1 MVKAKSIKAFQLH
14 TLIVYNKYQN
24 QRSMNSAKARIYLI
38 GGAITLVLVSALL
51 YSLFTINGL
60 EKNVKT
66 QIHSRNVMVTLKEN
80 IIFLLDAETA
90 ESDFVLTGD
99 TAYLQ
104 KYYLTLQKV
113 KENTAQ
119 LNSLTL
125 ADPIQQKN
133 LSRLSQLIQRKVAMT
148 DELISLKKQGNEE
161 QIKKLLASNKSEY
174 LMDRLSL
181 LNNSMQ
187 ALETKLLA
195 ERQVATERSIK
206 DTKRFLIFEF
216 TLALLISAFLIVALR
231 KELAKRAMAVK
242 QLNSTNEQLDRKNK
256 DLEAKS
262 NFIKENEKRILDI
275 MNTLLKTT
283 QLDFSEKL
291 NVSDRGD
298 ELDAIAVGLNTM
310 SEELEFHLQQLK
322 QSEEKLNDAQRLAKI
337 GNWEWDMATNKVQ
350 WSDEMFNIY
359 GYGNER
365 FEVSFE
371 KALERMLPEDA
382 EGTKVRMRRNL
393 DEALQRL
400 KDTGLME
407 LENAPTTYSIL
418 LPEGSRKVVEGIGKI
433 ILNAEGQVIKMAGT
447 VQDIDEQF
455 KAQEKLNQYN
465 TELVRKNKEIAQF
478 AYAASHDLQEPLRSI
493 SNFSKLLAEKVA
505 EYPDPEM
512 NHYMSLISGGADRMS
527 NLIFDLLEY
536 SRVGKDMVKPA
547 TDCNQLLCEILT
559 DLAVLIAETN
569 ASIQVQELPVIN
581 SYDLKSVFQNLIIN
595 AIKFRKDTVAP
606 VVHVSAIDNGK
617 EVQFCVADNGIGIE
631 KEYYDRIFIIFQR
644 LHLRTEYVGT
654 GIGLSLARKIVE
666 MHGGKIWV
674 ESELGKG
681 SRFYF
686 TIPK

>member
-1 MVKAKSIKAFQLH
+1 M
-14 TLIVYNKYQN
+14 T
-24 QRSMNSAKARIYLI
+24 SAKARIYLI
-38 GGAITLVLVSALL
+38 GGAITLVLASALL
-51 YSLFTINGL
+51 YSLFTINRL
-60 EKNVKT
+60 QHNLRIQVHT
-66 QIHSRNVMVTLKEN
+66 RTVILALKEN
-80 IIFLLDAETA
+80 INFLLYAETA
-90 ESDFVLTGD
+90 ESNFIFTGD
-99 TAYLQ
+99 TTYFQ
-104 KYYLTLQKV
+104 KYTSTLQSIKTNTTQLNTLTLS
-113 KENTAQ
+113 N
-119 LNSLTL
+119 
-125 ADPIQQKN
+125 PIQQQN
-133 LSRLSQLIQRKVAMT
+133 LDTLNKLIQLKLSLSDKLVTLAKKA
-148 DELISLKKQGNEE
+148 DEAAIKSILIADKSKYLTERLLAVNTSMQEIE
-161 QIKKLLASNKSEY
+161 KKLFTQRQSVTAKS
-174 LMDRLSL
+174 
-181 LNNSMQ
+181 
-187 ALETKLLA
+187 
-195 ERQVATERSIK
+195 
-206 DTKRFLIFEF
+206 
-216 TLALLISAFLIVALR
+216 ISAAKNYFIIGFILSVLITSFLMVSLMR
-231 KELAKRAMAVK
+231 ELAKRTKAEARINK
-242 QLNSTNEQLDRKNK
+242 INTELEIKNR
-256 DLEAKS
+256 DLESKS
-262 NFIKENEKRILDI
+262 NFIEENEKRILDI

-337 GNWEWDMATNKVQ
+337 GNWEWDMATNTVQ

-359 GYGNER
+359 GYENER

-382 EGTKVRMRRNL
+382 EETKVRMRRNL
-393 DEALQRL
+393 DEALQRF

-407 LENAPTTYSIL
+407 LENAPTTYSIM
-418 LPEGSRKVVEGIGKI
+418 LPEGSLKVVEGIGKI
-433 ILNAEGQVIKMAGT
+433 ILNGEGQVIKMAGT

-505 EYPDPEM
+505 GYPDPEM

-595 AIKFRKDTVAP
+595 AIKFRKDAVAP

>member
-1 MVKAKSIKAFQLH
+1 MV
-14 TLIVYNKYQN
+14 
-24 QRSMNSAKARIYLI
+24 SAKARIYLI

-60 EKNVKT
+60 QNNFKT
-66 QIHSRNVMVTLKEN
+66 QIHTRIVMVTLKEN

-90 ESDFVLTGD
+90 ESDFVFTGD
-99 TAYLQ
+99 TSYLQ
-104 KYYLTLQKV
+104 KYYLTLQKI
-113 KENTAQ
+113 KINTAQ

-125 ADPIQQKN
+125 SDPIQQKN
-133 LSRLSQLIQRKVAMT
+133 LGRLSQLIKRKVSLT

-161 QIKKLLASNKSEY
+161 KIKRVLASNKSEY

-187 ALETKLLA
+187 ALEAKLLA

-206 DTKRFLIFEF
+206 DTKRFLIVEF
-216 TLALLISAFLIVALR
+216 ILALLIATFLIVVLR
-231 KELAKRAMAVK
+231 KELAKLAMAVE
-242 QLNSTNEQLDRKNK
+242 QLNITNEQLDRKNK

-262 NFIKENEKRILDI
+262 NFIDENEKRIVDI

-350 WSDEMFNIY
+350 WSHEMFNIY

-382 EGTKVRMRRNL
+382 EGTKVRMTRNV
-393 DEALQRL
+393 DEALQRFN
-400 KDTGLME
+400 DTGLME
-407 LENAPTTYSIL
+407 FENAPTTYSIL
-418 LPEGSRKVVEGIGKI
+418 LPDGCRKVVEGIGRI
-433 ILNAEGQVIKMAGT
+433 VLNSEGQVIKMAGT

-465 TELVRKNKEIAQF
+465 LELVRKNKEIAQF

-505 EYPDPEM
+505 EYPDQEM
-512 NHYMSLISGGADRMS
+512 NQYMSLISGGAERMS

-536 SRVGKDMVKPA
+536 SRVGKDMAKPA
-547 TDCNQLLCEILT
+547 TDCNQVVHEIVT
-559 DLAVLIAETN
+559 DLAILIEESG
-569 ASIQVQELPVIN
+569 ASIHIEKLPVID
-581 SYDLKSVFQNLIIN
+581 SCDLKSVFQNLIIN
-595 AIKFRKDTVAP
+595 AIKFRKKGIPP
-606 VVHVSAIDNGK
+606 VVNISATELDK
-617 EVQFCVADNGIGIE
+617 EVIFCVEDNGIGIE
-631 KEYYDRIFIIFQR
+631 KAYYERIFIIFQR
-644 LHLRTEYVGT
+644 LHLRTEYAGT
-654 GIGLSLARKIVE
+654 GIGLSLARKIIE

-674 ESELGKG
+674 ESAIGKG
-681 SRFYF
+681 SRFFF